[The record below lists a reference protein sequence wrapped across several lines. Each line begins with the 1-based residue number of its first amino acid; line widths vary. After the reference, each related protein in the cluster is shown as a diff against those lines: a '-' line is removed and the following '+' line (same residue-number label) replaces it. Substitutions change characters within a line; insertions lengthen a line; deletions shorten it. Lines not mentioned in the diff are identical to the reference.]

1 MFVGFISL
9 LPQNFMAH
17 HDIAYYAD
25 ALNITTTYLSR
36 VVRQLTGRTVVGYV
50 NQFLPM
56 EAT

>member
-1 MFVGFISL
+1 
-9 LPQNFMAH
+9 MAH